1 MKHSYF
7 LVFCLFCCSG
17 LFAQAEETSTVTE
30 QIGRNA
36 ALLKSHDMNT
46 RRRAIDEMFS
56 MSSKVSEMA
65 RDPSVAVGLSDYAQK
80 WDENSYKAVLLLG
93 RMGAEQSR
101 PMLKSIL
108 AESRGI
114 VGPMD
119 DRYVLA
125 PRMQMACLKALLRLK
140 DDEAEKEVLSLLGSN
155 EAESRVKGIEC
166 ISYADDKKL
175 IPHLVPLLDD
185 KRDAVNVAPSGAN
198 YFIRV
203 CDLAVNAIA
212 SISQTKTSFIVQ
224 NGARYSD
231 DQLGEV
237 RRNALQIR

>member
-17 LFAQAEETSTVTE
+17 LFAQAEETSIVTE

-65 RDPSVAVGLSDYAQK
+65 RDPSVTVGLNDYAQK

-93 RMGAEQSR
+93 RMGAEQSK

-125 PRMQMACLKALLRLK
+125 PRMQLACLKALLRLK
-140 DDEAEKEVLSLLGSN
+140 DDEAEREVLSLLGSN

-185 KRDAVNVAPSGAN
+185 KRDAVNVAPSGAS

-203 CDLAVNAIA
+203 CDLAVNTITDVG
-212 SISQTKTSFIVQ
+212 QLNVSFDVQ
-224 NGARYSD
+224 YGARYSD
-231 DQLGEV
+231 EQLGEV
-237 RRNALQIR
+237 RRASLQVK